1 MTVSQIVNRSLP
13 NCIKYNLLTLT
24 RNRTSSS
31 RSSEHFLNRL
41 PFTLRSYETESA
53 AMLDDKILRGTA
65 CCLYAET
72 GNVDGFDAQHARPP
86 EGPESGRRS
95 PDQAPARGQH
105 CI

>member
-24 RNRTSSS
+24 RNGTSSS

-53 AMLDDKILRGTA
+53 AMLDDNILRGTA
-65 CCLYAET
+65 WMLSAVSPAM
-72 GNVDGFDAQHARPP
+72 GGFEGKRAAFEATARLM
-86 EGPESGRRS
+86 SW
-95 PDQAPARGQH
+95 
-105 CI
+105 